1 MMLPAAAAWPAMA
14 RSATSTKQRQ
24 TAQIHNSRRD
34 RAPPPLRPI
43 VTPLNPSQGMNRNV
57 AVVYRETEA
66 LKTYKDCVVAQE
78 QRLSRNVIARYM
90 AFLKV
95 HDHAPDTRVATS

>member
-1 MMLPAAAAWPAMA
+1 
-14 RSATSTKQRQ
+14 
-24 TAQIHNSRRD
+24 
-34 RAPPPLRPI
+34 
-43 VTPLNPSQGMNRNV
+43 MNRNV

-95 HDHAPDTRVATS
+95 HDHAPDTRVATSWGEAEDGKVVETDARSEMSCCFPARAGCC